1 MTTVLV
7 VGQAF
12 KGSLSAPTV
21 SDALAAGVT
30 AAGLEA
36 DTVVGSDGGDGLLDA
51 VSLARRT
58 THRVTGPRGRPVDAS
73 VGWLDDGTAVIESR
87 LACGVA
93 LLARHARDPER
104 TTTRGVGELMAA
116 AVGAGAESLVVG
128 LGGSATMDGGLGA
141 ARAWGWKALDA
152 EGRPLPDVGGALG
165 NLATVEAAG
174 PFPKPVLALCDVTNR
189 LLGPEGA
196 AVFARQ
202 KGANVAAT
210 RRLAAGLARLA
221 EATSVW
227 NGPALADR
235 PGAGAAG
242 GLGFGLM
249 CFAGAAVTRGAP
261 WVLDRAGIATR
272 LAATDLVVVTEAA
285 FDATSLGGKL
295 TGEVIAAAE
304 RAGVPVV
311 VLTPRARVTPAGV
324 TIVEEPGRWRPAD
337 ISRIAERAVRS
348 ALRLPAS

>member
-1 MTTVLV
+1 MSRVLV

-12 KGSLSAPTV
+12 KGSLSARAVT
-21 SDALAAGVT
+21 DALAAGV
-30 AAGLEA
+30 ADAGLDA
-36 DTVVGSDGGDGLLDA
+36 DGVVGSDGGDGLLDA
-51 VSLARRT
+51 VAPPRRT
-58 THRVTGPRGRPVDAS
+58 THRVTGPRGRPVDAAI
-73 VGWLDDGTAVIESR
+73 GWLDDRTAVIESR

-104 TTTRGVGELMAA
+104 TTTRGVGELMSA
-116 AVGAGAESLVVG
+116 AVGAGAEALIVG

-152 EGRPLPDVGGALG
+152 EGRALPDVGGALG
-165 NLATVEAAG
+165 RLTTVEPAE
-174 PFPKPVLALCDVTNR
+174 PFPRTVLALCDVTNR

-210 RRLAAGLARLA
+210 ERLAAGLARLVT
-221 EATSVW
+221 ATSAW
-227 NGPALADR
+227 DGPALADR

-261 WVLDRAGIATR
+261 WILDRADIATR
-272 LAATDLVVVTEAA
+272 LAGADLVVVAEAA

-295 TGEVIAAAE
+295 TGEVIAAAQ
-304 RAGVPVV
+304 RADVPVV
-311 VLTPRARVTPAGV
+311 VLTPRARVTPAGIIV
-324 TIVEEPGRWRPAD
+324 VEELGRWRPAD
-337 ISRIAERAVRS
+337 IMRIAEQAVRS
-348 ALRLPAS
+348 ALRLPRS